1 MGGGSLD
8 GDDSLIGFGGFLV
21 LVLNMAACGES
32 IHVIG
37 FAFFL
42 FALLRGC
49 RGSIGILDKGRFG
62 VRRTRQ
68 ANSLSIQ
75 YAVRREYYDKGQGD
89 KNI

>member
-37 FAFFL
+37 VFYLPCSVAGL
-42 FALLRGC
+42 SS
-49 RGSIGILDKGRFG
+49 RGSMAFWTGKDS
-62 VRRTRQ
+62 V
-68 ANSLSIQ
+68 
-75 YAVRREYYDKGQGD
+75 
-89 KNI
+89 